1 MAFLPE
7 RTYLEETL
15 TKNYDLSNGP
25 TGFTTSDISEFN
37 TLSLQFIYTSV
48 AGTNVFV
55 LEQSNDNTNWS
66 DLSEEYAIPVGGGNF
81 IIDKGTFSGKYVK
94 IDVTSTTS
102 GNLTIIS
109 LAKR

>member
-7 RTYLEETL
+7 RNFLEETL
-15 TKNYDLSNGP
+15 VSNYDLSNGP

-66 DLSEEYAIPVGGGNF
+66 DLSEEYAIPVGAGNF

-94 IDVTSTTS
+94 INVTSTTS

>member
-7 RTYLEETL
+7 RNFLEETL
-15 TKNYDLSNGP
+15 VSNYDLSNGP

-66 DLSEEYAIPVGGGNF
+66 DLSEEYELPVSTGNF
-81 IIDKGTFSGKYVK
+81 IIDKGSFSGKYIRVN
-94 IDVTSTTS
+94 VSTVGTGTLS
-102 GNLTIIS
+102 VYL